1 MPLRILV
8 EVVSGVLF
16 DFGGTLARYPQV
28 EIFQTI
34 LEKEGISVND
44 EDLRR
49 AINRGDKYWEEKYGQ
64 SMEWNND
71 VAQEVDGFILREA
84 GVGDR
89 ADEVASI
96 AVRRWEHLDKEYD
109 WIAFPDVEPCLAALR
124 REGIQM
130 GVVSNCPSKEFLID
144 NLCHIGIQDFFM
156 CLVASGSEGVLKPD
170 PEIFRIASRRIGL
183 PESSLIHVGDS
194 PKTDIEGARAA
205 GLRTVLVDRE
215 ESFPHYT
222 GTKLTDLR
230 DLTSLTYLVHRAA
243 DP

>member
-16 DFGGTLARYPQV
+16 DFGGTLARYPRV
-28 EIFQTI
+28 EILQTI
-34 LEKEGISVND
+34 LEEQGISVND

-49 AINRGDKYWEEKYGQ
+49 AINRGDEYWEEKYGQ

-71 VAQEVDGFILREA
+71 VAQEVDRFILREA
-84 GVGDR
+84 GIGDR

-124 REGIQM
+124 GEGIQM

-144 NLCHIGIQDFFM
+144 NLSNIGIMDFFA
-156 CLVASGSEGVLKPD
+156 CLVASGSEGVSKPD
-170 PEIFRIASRRIGL
+170 PEIFRVASRRMGL
-183 PESSLIHVGDS
+183 AESCLLHVGDS
-194 PKTDIEGARAA
+194 PKMDIQGARDA
-205 GLRTVLVDRE
+205 GLQAVLIDRE
-215 ESFPHYT
+215 GIFPHFP
-222 GTKLTDLR
+222 GPKIG
-230 DLTSLTYLVHRAA
+230 DLTHLTTLLPSHEQNH
-243 DP
+243 